1 MDLRRIFSRFQSKQG
16 KTADAQSGML
26 VRSFAYKRQYRN
38 WIAQNH
44 PTELLKNIYTTY
56 TLNKAGIQGE
66 LPLLYFPLRNGDQ
79 ILLHQLDLFGKSTLA
94 FLSDYF
100 RDRMMRIGYKLYL
113 SDVQHIQHQSH
124 AAKTERHILQ
134 PRKDLALAGQKLPQ
148 LYGNIEL
155 RVQYCDDRPIFLSI
169 RTEAIENT
177 HYAPPYSFDELAELL
192 FI

>member
-1 MDLRRIFSRFQSKQG
+1 MIFRSIFSRFIGKQS

-26 VRSFAYKRQYRN
+26 VRSFAYKRQFRN
-38 WIAQNH
+38 WIANNH
-44 PTELLKNIYTTY
+44 HSELLKNIYTSY
-56 TLNKAGIQGE
+56 TLNKAGVQGE
-66 LPLLYFPLRNGDQ
+66 LPLLYFPLRNGNQ
-79 ILLHQLDLFGKSTLA
+79 ILLHQLDVFGKATLD

-100 RDRMMRIGYKLYL
+100 RNRLMRIGYKLYL
-113 SDVQHIQHQSH
+113 SDLQHVNHQSH
-124 AAKTERHILQ
+124 AARTERHILH

-169 RTEAIENT
+169 RTEAIENS
-177 HYAPPYSFDELAELL
+177 HYAPAYSFDELAELL